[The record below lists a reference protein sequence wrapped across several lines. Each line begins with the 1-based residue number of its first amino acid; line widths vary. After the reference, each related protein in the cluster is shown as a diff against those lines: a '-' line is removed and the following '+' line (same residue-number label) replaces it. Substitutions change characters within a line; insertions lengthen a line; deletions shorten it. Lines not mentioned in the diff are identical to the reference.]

1 MKGDITMNGV
11 FVPASRADSYKDL
24 WKSCGIHPAEVVATF
39 ANAVALFSSD
49 EGLLLGKLFATGAED
64 DQSKVYGEG
73 ESNLIRE
80 LAEPKPKT
88 LTQADHDRR
97 YRGYDWLL
105 AEGVIADPRSKAAHK
120 AWTTT
125 RLWQSEM
132 LRGNFTHHVHVHY
145 YVGGQKF
152 THSDKAVSLAHGRA
166 LGRKAARKLA
176 RDLGVGKLIHEVEV
190 GPLSVIEPG
199 PSAQNVEG

>member
-1 MKGDITMNGV
+1 MKGV
-11 FVPASRADSYKDL
+11 FLSPGRADEYREI
-24 WKSCGIHPAEVVATF
+24 WTAAGVQPVEVVATF
-39 ANAVALFSSD
+39 ANAVALFPDD
-49 EGLLLGKLFATGAED
+49 ERLLLGKLFATGAAD

-132 LRGNFTHHVHVHY
+132 LRRNFTHHVHVHY

-176 RDLGVGKLIHEVEV
+176 KDLGVEKLIHEVEV
-190 GPLSVIEPG
+190 GPLSAIEPET
-199 PSAQNVEG
+199 SAQSVEG